1 MIATLAASEH
11 DRRKYCYYLR
21 RSYIEARKDTKW
33 CPAPGCE
40 HAVSYDGGNEN
51 YDVSCLC
58 KYAFCWNCTEEAHR
72 PVDCET
78 VKQWILKN
86 SAESENTNW
95 ILANSKPCPKCLRP
109 IEKNNGCMHMTCTK
123 PCEFHFCWLCLG
135 AWSDH
140 SQKTEQSIL
149 EAKALEDLHQMQT
162 VNMDKVKEL
171 QGIGVGDGEFEFL
184 LNAWKQIV
192 ECRRVLRWTYAYGYY
207 IPDHDTAKK
216 QFFEY
221 LQGQAESGL
230 EKLHHCAETE
240 LLPFLDEDCPKQYS
254 LSHAFI
260 HFKTKLAALTEVTK
274 IYFDNLVRALEN
286 DLSDV
291 EFQ

>member
-1 MIATLAASEH
+1 MEDES
-11 DRRKYCYYLR
+11 RREK
-21 RSYIEARKDTKW
+21 A
-33 CPAPGCE
+33 
-40 HAVSYDGGNEN
+40 
-51 YDVSCLC
+51 
-58 KYAFCWNCTEEAHR
+58 
-72 PVDCET
+72 
-78 VKQWILKN
+78 KN
-86 SAESENTNW
+86 S
-95 ILANSKPCPKCLRP
+95 L
-109 IEKNNGCMHMTCTK
+109 EKYTHYF
-123 PCEFHFCWLCLG
+123 ERW
-135 AWSDH
+135 
-140 SQKTEQSIL
+140 QSNQSSRQ
-149 EAKALEDLHQMQT
+149 KALEDLHQMQT

-216 QFFEY
+216 QFFEH

-240 LLPFLDEDCPKQYS
+240 LLPFLNEDCPKQNS

-274 IYFDNLVRALEN
+274 IYFENLVRALEN

-291 EFQ
+291 KFQ